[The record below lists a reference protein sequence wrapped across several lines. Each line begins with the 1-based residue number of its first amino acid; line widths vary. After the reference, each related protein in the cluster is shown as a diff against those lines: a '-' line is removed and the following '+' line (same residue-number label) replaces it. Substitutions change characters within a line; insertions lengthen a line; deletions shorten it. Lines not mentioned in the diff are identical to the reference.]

1 MSNEDKIS
9 KSICDTIQKRIERDK
24 DFHFPINIGH
34 KKKIF
39 IGSTCGVSK
48 NKPKLLFQ
56 SAEQDIVI
64 YLKDENNEYN
74 FEGTNFFQKFRRS
87 LTDGKILIPLLIFE
101 AKNEGVITHGVRQ
114 YSEIARMI
122 KYIFPFCM
130 YNFLLINIPL
140 TQVDSSDKIYM
151 SSKYFDRVIYKTGY
165 EINNDIHNETV
176 SEMLNLISYHLN
188 YLKEEKFFRFT
199 NVL

>member
-1 MSNEDKIS
+1 LRNEDKIS
-9 KSICDTIQKRIERDK
+9 KSLCNAIQKQIEGDSN
-24 DFHFPINIGH
+24 FNFPISIVH

-39 IGSTCGVSK
+39 IGATCGVVK

-64 YLKDENNEYN
+64 YLKDDNNEYN
-74 FEGTNFFQKFRRS
+74 FEGTNFFQKFRGS
-87 LTDGKILIPLLIFE
+87 LTDNKVLIPLVIFE
-101 AKNEGVITHGVRQ
+101 AKNKEVITHGVRH

-140 TQVDSSDKIYM
+140 NKVHSSDKIYM
-151 SSKYFDRVIYKTGY
+151 ASKYFDRVIYKSGY
-165 EINNDIHNETV
+165 EINNNIHTETV
-176 SEMLNLISYHLN
+176 SEMLNLISHHLG
-188 YLKEEKFFRFT
+188 YLKEEKFFRLT
-199 NVL
+199 NLL